1 MSTMYERILKLKEES
16 DNTKRYLT
24 YESLERNLE
33 EQNKLKKYK
42 YIALIIIDGV
52 NTGNVKVELCYVY
65 KMKEILEK
73 IKLNFDENLEDLRT
87 KRVVG
92 DYDFGNTYEEL
103 LKKLL
108 PDTIIEKMN
117 NGDIPVDFKE
127 KNQGFL

>member
-1 MSTMYERILKLKEES
+1 MSTLYEKILKMKEES